1 MRVRRAAGPQARP
14 VGLAPTPSGYRGL
27 RARTNACSPRRS
39 GPPRRAPTSGWVTP
53 PATDGRTDGRTP
65 MPEPTASEAPETF
78 YDAAKAPWRG
88 TLDLKPIKSFAADLA
103 RWQRGAECWDAAHG
117 RPRRVLVPPLTG
129 DAGDPLDHRVSVEQ
143 RAGALAA
150 MAAADRLRILL
161 CTDRPAVLLNRGTD
175 WVWSDWPAH
184 VGLMIRVRTEGGIA
198 LACDAIAAMREAVA
212 LPWAGLLVTPHTH
225 ARAMAL
231 PEGAAIDW
239 LVLQGDIGPRGR
251 ARGMASALAR
261 SLRDAAAGAG
271 VPFYFAGWGTV
282 APCRVVATVDR
293 YGQPAY
299 GGRWSGRPDKTLLE
313 APDGTEVAIDG
324 GRPPVSPLDNEVM
337 VALGR
342 RRAGR
347 LLDGREHTAL
357 PAALSP
363 SRRAVA

>member
-1 MRVRRAAGPQARP
+1 MADQT
-14 VGLAPTPSGYRGL
+14 AP
-27 RARTNACSPRRS
+27 
-39 GPPRRAPTSGWVTP
+39 
-53 PATDGRTDGRTP
+53 
-65 MPEPTASEAPETF
+65 EAPETF

-88 TLDLKPIKSFAADLA
+88 TLDLKPVKSFATDLA
-103 RWQRGAECWDAAHG
+103 RWQRGAERWDAAHG

-129 DAGDPLDHRVSVEQ
+129 DAGDPLDHRVSAEP

-184 VGLMIRVRTEGGIA
+184 VGLMIHVRTEGGIA
-198 LACDAIAAMREAVA
+198 LACDAIAAMRAAVA

-231 PEGAAIDW
+231 PAGAPLDW
-239 LVLQGDIGPRGR
+239 LVLQGDIGQRER

-261 SLRDAAAGAG
+261 SLRDAAAEAG

-282 APCRVVATVDR
+282 APCRIVATVDR

-313 APDGTEVAIDG
+313 APDGTEVAING

-363 SRRAVA
+363 SRRAAA